1 MRPRVRAADLRKTCR
16 PTGSGRALSGWLLGS
31 VVLAWV
37 LWPAGDP
44 GAHPQF
50 ALSTVNRYGKVVL
63 QGPRQTRVF
72 YTLMVGD
79 VPALPLRQQADRNG
93 DGVLDEGEQA
103 DLAAQLR
110 ARVAAGVHLSSG
122 GAEVTIPWETTPLR
136 LDSPAVAATAF
147 ACEVT
152 ATLPAVASDPVTE
165 LRYDDRVELP
175 PAGEIELRVEE
186 GPGMRVLS
194 TKSSVATPAAAGGLA
209 GPVLVFQWSGP
220 PRSSVS
226 DRSVT
231 IAYGAGAKDAAA
243 LRLRPSWLTSHWQW
257 LLGALLALAAVAGL
271 GLLLRRRSGA
281 ESAS

>member
-1 MRPRVRAADLRKTCR
+1 MRPRVRAADRRK
-16 PTGSGRALSGWLLGS
+16 SGRLTAPSRALPGWLLGL
-31 VVLAWV
+31 VALAAALALG
-37 LWPAGDP
+37 LWPAGDL

-103 DLAAQLR
+103 GLAAQLR
-110 ARVAAGVHLSSG
+110 ARVAAGVHLASG
-122 GAEVTIPWETTPLR
+122 GAEVAIAWEAPPLR

-152 ATLPAVASDPVTE
+152 ATLPAAASGPVTE

-194 TKSSVATPAAAGGLA
+194 TQSSVATPAAAGGPA

-231 IAYGAGAKDAAA
+231 IFYGAGTKDAAA
-243 LRLRPSWLTSHWQW
+243 LRLRPSWLKSHWQW
-257 LLGALLALAAVAGL
+257 LLGGLLALAVVAGL
-271 GLLLRRRSGA
+271 GLLLRRR
-281 ESAS
+281 

>member
-1 MRPRVRAADLRKTCR
+1 MRRCVRAADRQKPGR
-16 PTGSGRALSGWLLGS
+16 PTAPGRALPGWLLGP
-31 VVLAWV
+31 VALAAVLLPV
-37 LWPAGDP
+37 LWPAGDL

-103 DLAAQLR
+103 GLAAELR
-110 ARVAAGVHLSSG
+110 ERVVAGVHLYSG
-122 GAEVTIPWETTPLR
+122 GAEVSIPWEATPLR

-152 ATLPAVASDPVTE
+152 ATLPATASGSVAE

-175 PAGEIELRVEE
+175 PPGEIELRVEE

-194 TKSSVATPAAAGGLA
+194 TQSSVATPAAAGGGA
-209 GPVLVFQWSGP
+209 GSALVFQWSGP

-226 DRSVT
+226 DRSVSIRYEAAT
-231 IAYGAGAKDAAA
+231 QDAAA
-243 LRLRPSWLTSHWQW
+243 VRLRPSWLKSHWQW

-271 GLLLRRRSGA
+271 GLLRRRR
-281 ESAS
+281 

>member
-1 MRPRVRAADLRKTCR
+1 MRPRVRAADRRKSCR
-16 PTGSGRALSGWLLGS
+16 LTAPSRALPGWLLGL
-31 VVLAWV
+31 VALAAALALG
-37 LWPAGDP
+37 LWPARDL

-103 DLAAQLR
+103 GLAAQLR
-110 ARVAAGVHLSSG
+110 ERVAAGVHLASG
-122 GAEVTIPWETTPLR
+122 GAEVAIPWEATPLR

-152 ATLPAVASDPVTE
+152 ATLPAAASGPVTE

-194 TKSSVATPAAAGGLA
+194 TQSTVATPAVAGGPA

-231 IAYGAGAKDAAA
+231 IFYGAGTNDAAA
-243 LRLRPSWLTSHWQW
+243 LRLRPSWLKSHWQW
-257 LLGALLALAAVAGL
+257 LLGGLLALAVVAGL
-271 GLLLRRRSGA
+271 GLLLRRR
-281 ESAS
+281 

>member
-1 MRPRVRAADLRKTCR
+1 MRRCVRAADRQKPCR
-16 PTGSGRALSGWLLGS
+16 PTAPGRALPGWLLGP
-31 VVLAWV
+31 VALAAVL
-37 LWPAGDP
+37 LPAGDL

-103 DLAAQLR
+103 GLAAQLR
-110 ARVAAGVHLSSG
+110 ERVVAGVHLYSG
-122 GAEVTIPWETTPLR
+122 GAEVAIPWESTPLR

-152 ATLPAVASDPVTE
+152 ATLPAAASGSVTE

-175 PAGEIELRVEE
+175 PPGEIELRVEE

-194 TKSSVATPAAAGGLA
+194 TQSSVATPATAGGA
-209 GPVLVFQWSGP
+209 GSALVFQWSGP

-226 DRSVT
+226 DRSVSIRYEAAT
-231 IAYGAGAKDAAA
+231 QDAAA
-243 LRLRPSWLTSHWQW
+243 VRRRPSWLKSHWQW
-257 LLGALLALAAVAGL
+257 LLGALLALVAGL
-271 GLLLRRRSGA
+271 GLLRRRR
-281 ESAS
+281 

>member
-1 MRPRVRAADLRKTCR
+1 MRRRLRAADQRQSYR
-16 PTGSGRALSGWLLGS
+16 PTAPGRALPGWLLGP
-31 VVLAWV
+31 VVLAAG
-37 LWPAGDP
+37 LLPAGDL

-103 DLAAQLR
+103 GLATQLR
-110 ARVAAGVHLSSG
+110 QRVAAGVHLYSG
-122 GAEVTIPWETTPLR
+122 GAEVELPWEATPLH

-152 ATLPAVASDPVTE
+152 ATLPAAPSDPVAE
-165 LRYDDRVELP
+165 LRYDDRVELL

-194 TKSSVATPAAAGGLA
+194 TQSSVATPAAAGGST
-209 GPVLVFQWSGP
+209 GPTLVFQWSGP

-231 IAYGAGAKDAAA
+231 IRYGAAVKEATA
-243 LRLRPSWLTSHWQW
+243 LRLRPSWLQAHWQW
-257 LLGALLALAAVAGL
+257 LLGALLAVGALGALAGL
-271 GLLLRRRSGA
+271 GLRRRRR
-281 ESAS
+281 